1 MGRLGVIALVS
12 LMLFRSEDLPQL
24 ARLVRRAAAVL
35 HRIVADLTEIVH
47 ELEAMNAEEAAPPH
61 HG

>member
-47 ELEAMNAEEAAPPH
+47 DLEVMDAEEAAPPH